1 MVRCINNTIAA
12 TKKIQ
17 IMKRSRYLL
26 VGILFTLSQTLYSLN
41 PDEWRGPKERILLD
55 NWSVNLSFGLTSYF
69 GDLSQYDLS
78 IKNKL
83 LFESKP
89 ACGIKITKYIKNIFG
104 ISGQL
109 IYGGFKSDYRPE
121 HNFETKLFEYN
132 LQASL
137 DVFKLISPRSILNYG
152 LEVYVGTGQFMFQTS
167 KFVNSDS
174 QQTPG
179 TISTGV
185 PEFVYFFG
193 GGLYYKLTDR
203 IRITADLSIRQ
214 AQNDN
219 IDKYLAH
226 GDFDYYSY
234 LCVGITYSISKI
246 ITTVNDKPNSKLNK
260 ESPVW
265 RTGLK

>member
-1 MVRCINNTIAA
+1 
-12 TKKIQ
+12 
-17 IMKRSRYLL
+17 MKRSRYLL
-26 VGILFTLSQTLYSLN
+26 VGILFTLSQTSYGSN
-41 PDEWRGPKERILLD
+41 PDEWRGPKGRILLD

-78 IKNKL
+78 LKNKL

-89 ACGIKITKYIKNIFG
+89 AFGIKLTKYIKNIFG

-109 IYGGFKSDYRPE
+109 FYGGFKSDYRPD
-121 HNFETKLFEYN
+121 HSFETRLLEYN

-137 DVFKLISPRSILNYG
+137 DVISLIFPRTTLNYG

-167 KFVNSDS
+167 KIVNSDS
-174 QQTPG
+174 QKTPG

-193 GGLYYKLTDR
+193 SGLYYKLTDR

-234 LCVGITYSISKI
+234 LSIGVTYSISRVLSLI
-246 ITTVNDKPNSKLNK
+246 NDEPNSKLNK

-265 RTGLK
+265 R